1 MRFTYISDNG
11 ITDYLQTHRSTYLLP
26 LAACPA
32 AFVAA
37 ELARDPGLEVLHD
50 VADDELHD
58 EDAHHSIA
66 RGTEYVGR
74 ISVVHGNH
82 ARHHPPVNPQIDPG
96 LGPRADKRVKGG
108 RGAEM
113 GLPQQ
118 QRRLPRRLA
127 LLRLDGGNTEEGME
141 SYYTLSDE
149 WVSLEASSSLSS
161 AAQSKSGDES
171 MAQLVRVPVLVAA
184 TGAFPY
190 NP

>member
-1 MRFTYISDNG
+1 MDDSWGAGNSALCAVTS
-11 ITDYLQTHRSTYLLP
+11 LLP
-26 LAACPA
+26 RQLWAGRLVKGVECPPSDWPPPEFMHMR
-32 AFVAA
+32 AF
-37 ELARDPGLEVLHD
+37 
-50 VADDELHD
+50 
-58 EDAHHSIA
+58 SQIQK
-66 RGTEYVGR
+66 T
-74 ISVVHGNH
+74 
-82 ARHHPPVNPQIDPG
+82 PQIDPG

-113 GLPQQ
+113 GLQQQ

>member
-1 MRFTYISDNG
+1 
-11 ITDYLQTHRSTYLLP
+11 
-26 LAACPA
+26 
-32 AFVAA
+32 
-37 ELARDPGLEVLHD
+37 
-50 VADDELHD
+50 
-58 EDAHHSIA
+58 
-66 RGTEYVGR
+66 
-74 ISVVHGNH
+74 
-82 ARHHPPVNPQIDPG
+82 
-96 LGPRADKRVKGG
+96 
-108 RGAEM
+108 M
-113 GLPQQ
+113 GLQQQ

-184 TGAFPY
+184 STGAFPY